1 MNEDKLECIKNDFN
15 NLLEN
20 LGIIKN
26 NKLKKMSKEEEVKYY
41 DNIIAIIEE
50 GLASNYDISKLDD
63 GQDEYITLE
72 KLTIS
77 ITTVENQKNNINS
90 NMTRI
95 DLGECETLLRNE
107 YNISSNETLFMK
119 KIDIAQ
125 EGMKIPKVEYDVY
138 CKLFGKN
145 LIKLNLTV
153 CQKSKIS
160 ILIPIEISEH
170 LDIFNSSSGYYND
183 ICYTTT
189 SEDGTDISLKDRQTD
204 YADNDKVVC
213 QDGCDFSGYDYENCI
228 AKCSC

>member
-50 GLASNYDISKLDD
+50 GLTSNYDTSKLDD

-95 DLGECETLLRNE
+95 DLGECETLM
-107 YNISSNETLFMK
+107 NIIYLVMK
-119 KIDIAQ
+119 H
-125 EGMKIPKVEYDVY
+125 
-138 CKLFGKN
+138 CL
-145 LIKLNLTV
+145 
-153 CQKSKIS
+153 
-160 ILIPIEISEH
+160 
-170 LDIFNSSSGYYND
+170 
-183 ICYTTT
+183 
-189 SEDGTDISLKDRQTD
+189 
-204 YADNDKVVC
+204 
-213 QDGCDFSGYDYENCI
+213 
-228 AKCSC
+228 